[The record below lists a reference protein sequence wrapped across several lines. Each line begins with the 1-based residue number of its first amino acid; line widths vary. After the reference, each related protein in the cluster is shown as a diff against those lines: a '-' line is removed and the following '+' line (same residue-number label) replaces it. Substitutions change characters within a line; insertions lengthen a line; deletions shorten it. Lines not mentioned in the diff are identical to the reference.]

1 MWGAGDPGWGP
12 ARQQGWGDAQDEGWD
27 EDTRA
32 GLSAATGG

>member
-1 MWGAGDPGWGP
+1 MWGAGDSGWGP

-32 GLSAATGG
+32 GLSAAAGG

>member
-1 MWGAGDPGWGP
+1 MWGAGDTGWGP